1 MRLVYVNFVFTTVFV
16 LITLQQELER
26 AKQTISVLETELS
39 SERSRV
45 RTMMTEQDR
54 TQREKKQI
62 LTDLQRT
69 ESVRRPRYFHSFLL

>member
-39 SERSRV
+39 SERSRL

-54 TQREKKQI
+54 MQREKKQI